1 MFRGQVDPLIAV
13 NSVYDNDY
21 NNIDNNNNRDVDN
34 DENENNDNVKTPA
47 AVSASRCSWVSAVI
61 HSIYTQ
67 YLYTVS
73 IHSIYTDDPQ
83 TST

>member
-34 DENENNDNVKTPA
+34 DENENDDNVKTPA
-47 AVSASRCSWVSAVI
+47 AMFRLQDVPGYV
-61 HSIYTQ
+61 Q
-67 YLYTVS
+67 LYTVS
-73 IHSIYTDDPQ
+73 IRTIS
-83 TST
+83 